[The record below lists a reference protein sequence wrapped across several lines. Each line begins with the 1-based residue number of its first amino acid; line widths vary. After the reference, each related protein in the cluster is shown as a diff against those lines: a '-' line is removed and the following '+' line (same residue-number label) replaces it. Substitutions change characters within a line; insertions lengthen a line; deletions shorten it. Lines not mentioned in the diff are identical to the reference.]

1 MTTPRVSVIVAAHN
15 AEALLERAVTSV
27 LTQTVADTEVII
39 IDDASTDRTASI
51 AEDLEQRDP
60 RVRHLRLATNSGPG
74 TARAAGLEA
83 AIGEWIAVLDADD
96 VMRPDRLEILLR
108 EADCHS
114 ADVVADNLTL
124 VDPATLTQSG
134 IAFPIGA
141 EDRLIVDAQTFMR
154 NSVPGGRVNLGWMQ
168 PMMCASWLRRHEIT
182 WRDIRHAEDMLLMM
196 ELLLSGARVLLLGVP
211 AYHYTTRVSR
221 STGGASSYSRT
232 IRDPHEQI
240 KAVKVLLEEK
250 SRQLPSMTRERLRNM
265 ETEIIVTN
273 HVLNFLAAIRE
284 RRLHN
289 AAGHLLRA
297 FAYPAA
303 FSRCLRARYGRNAN
317 TIR

>member
-96 VMRPDRLEILLR
+96 LMRPDRLEILLR